1 MHRNERHTAGG
12 SVDVPRHCQSF
23 EDGISSPRSMHG
35 RRPKKLPRSLGLA
48 PRQKSCAVLP
58 IGATAVGLTVG
69 RSTLGWGL
77 VRSSIDRA
85 LSHGTRCSTES
96 GTVTVRES
104 GQAAG
109 VQVDVRGKCGGG
121 GGES

>member
-23 EDGISSPRSMHG
+23 EDGIPSPRSMHG
-35 RRPKKLPRSLGLA
+35 RRSKKLPRSHGLA

-69 RSTLGWGL
+69 RCTLGWGPCAIVDRSCTL
-77 VRSSIDRA
+77 ARHTMFDGVRDG
-85 LSHGTRCSTES
+85 HG
-96 GTVTVRES
+96 S